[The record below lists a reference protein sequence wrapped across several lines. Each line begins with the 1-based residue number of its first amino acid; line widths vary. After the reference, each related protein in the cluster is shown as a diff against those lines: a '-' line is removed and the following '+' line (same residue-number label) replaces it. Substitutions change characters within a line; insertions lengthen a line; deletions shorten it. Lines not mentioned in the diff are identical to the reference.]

1 MPDSEMYDVV
11 VLGAGAGGMTAAAV
25 AAASGLDVLVLEKT
39 GFVGGTTAVSGG
51 MVWVPGNSKAA
62 AIGQPDSIDAA
73 RAYLARLVPGTHNEA
88 VREAFL
94 SNAAGA
100 IAWLEAHT
108 SVRLQPVPV
117 YPDYYPDLPG
127 AALGGRVLE
136 PVAFDAT
143 RLGAAFALLRPPLPE
158 FTLFGG
164 MMVAR
169 PEIAH
174 FRRIGRS
181 WRSARRVA
189 ALLARH
195 ARERVGHPRGT
206 TLVLGNAL
214 AAQLLHTLLRPNV
227 ALRTGITSQRLL
239 MADGAVQG
247 VQAEGTDILARRG
260 VVLATGG
267 FSHDPALRGA
277 LLPAAAGAFSA
288 AAPGNTGDGLR
299 LGQEAGGVIERRGEG
314 GAFWTPLSRFTR
326 ADGSPGAF
334 PHTVTDRAKPGII
347 AVNRAACRFV
357 NEALSYHEFVRA
369 MLRAG
374 APPRAFLIADRT
386 ALWRYG
392 LGAIRP
398 FTLALGRWRRE
409 GYLASAPDVR
419 GLARAIG
426 LPPDALAAT
435 VARFNDAAARGED
448 PEFGRGGD
456 AYQRF
461 MGDPEQ
467 TPNPCLRP
475 LDRPP
480 FFAIALDPGDLGTAT
495 GLATDGQARVL
506 GADGRPLRGLYA
518 CGNDMNSVMNGAY
531 PGPGITLGPAL
542 TFGVLAGQSLVNDGR
557 GDGRSVRDAAPA

>member
-1 MPDSEMYDVV
+1 MTDLAYDVV

-25 AAASGLDVLVLEKT
+25 AAALGLDVLVLEKT
-39 GFVGGTTAVSGG
+39 SFVGGTTALSGG
-51 MVWVPGNSKAA
+51 MVWVPGNAKAA
-62 AIGQPDSIDAA
+62 TIGHPDSIEAA
-73 RAYLARLVPGTHNEA
+73 RTYLAHEIPGTHNQA
-88 VREAFL
+88 VRDAFL
-94 SNAAGA
+94 DHAAEA
-100 IAWLEAHT
+100 IAWLEAHS

-117 YPDYYPDLPG
+117 YPDYHPDLPG

-143 RLGAAFALLRPPLPE
+143 TLGAAFALLRPPLPE

-164 MMVAR
+164 MMLAR
-169 PEIAH
+169 PDIAH
-174 FRRIGRS
+174 VRRMF
-181 WRSARRVA
+181 RSARSAARVV
-189 ALLARH
+189 ALVARH
-195 ARERVGHPRGT
+195 AYQRLRAPRGT

-214 AAQLLHTLLRPNV
+214 AARLLHSLLQSNV
-227 ALRTGITSQRLL
+227 TLRTGVTAERLL
-239 MADGAVQG
+239 IADGAVQG
-247 VQAEGTDILARRG
+247 VVVDGRPIHARRG

-267 FSHDPALRGA
+267 FSHDPGLRAA
-277 LLPAAAGAFSA
+277 LLPPAAGPYSA
-288 AAPGNTGDGLR
+288 ASPGNTGDGVR
-299 LGQEAGGVIERRGEG
+299 LGQAAGGNIERRGQG

-326 ADGSPGAF
+326 PNGTAAAF

-347 AVNRAACRFV
+347 AVNMAGQRFV
-357 NEALSYHEFVRA
+357 NEARSYHDFVQA
-369 MLRAG
+369 MLG
-374 APPRAFLIADRT
+374 SNHPPRAFLIADRV

-398 FTLALGRWRRE
+398 FALALGSWRRQ
-409 GYLASAPDVR
+409 GYLATARDIG

-426 LPPDALAAT
+426 VAPDALEAT
-435 VARFNDAAARGED
+435 VARCNEAAARGED

-461 MGDPEQ
+461 MGDAEQ

-480 FFAIALDPGDLGTAT
+480 FFAVALDPGDLGTAA
-495 GLATDGQARVL
+495 GLATDAQARVL
-506 GADGRPLRGLYA
+506 GADGTPLRGLYA

-542 TFGVLAGQSLVNDGR
+542 TFGYLAGRSLAVSPPSSGHR
-557 GDGRSVRDAAPA
+557 

>member
-1 MPDSEMYDVV
+1 MTDPAYDVV
-11 VLGAGAGGMTAAAV
+11 VLGAGAGGMTAAVV

-39 GFVGGTTAVSGG
+39 RYVGGTTALSGG
-51 MVWVPGNSKAA
+51 MVWVPGNAKAA
-62 AIGQPDSIDAA
+62 VTGHPDSIAAA
-73 RAYLARLVPGTHNEA
+73 RAYLAHEIAGIHNAA
-88 VREAFL
+88 VRDVFL
-94 SNAAGA
+94 DRAAEA
-100 IAWLEAHT
+100 IAWLEAHS
-108 SVRLQPVPV
+108 SVCLQPVPI
-117 YPDYYPDLPG
+117 YPDYHPDLPG

-143 RLGAAFALLRPPLPE
+143 LLGDSFALLRPPLPE

-164 MMVAR
+164 MMLAR
-169 PEIAH
+169 PDIAH
-174 FRRIGRS
+174 VRRMFRS
-181 WRSARRVA
+181 VRSAARVA
-189 ALLARH
+189 GLLGRYAYQRFG
-195 ARERVGHPRGT
+195 APRGT

-214 AAQLLHTLLRPNV
+214 AARLLHSLRRPNATVRTNV
-227 ALRTGITSQRLL
+227 AAQRLWIVN
-239 MADGAVQG
+239 GAVRG
-247 VQAEGTDILARRG
+247 VMVDGQPIHARRG

-267 FSHDPALRGA
+267 FSHDAELRAL
-277 LLPAAAGAFSA
+277 LLPAAAGPYSA
-288 AAPGNTGDGLR
+288 ASPGNTGDGLR
-299 LGQEAGGVIERRGEG
+299 LGQAAGGAIERRGQG

-326 ADGSPGAF
+326 SDGTAAAF

-347 AVNRAACRFV
+347 AVNAAGQRFV
-357 NEALSYHEFVRA
+357 NEARSYHDFTQA
-369 MLRAG
+369 MLGVNQPARV
-374 APPRAFLIADRT
+374 FLIADRA

-398 FTLALGRWRRE
+398 FTLAVGSWRRH
-409 GYLASAPDVR
+409 GYLATARDIG

-426 LPPDALAAT
+426 VDPGTLEAT
-435 VARFNDAAARGED
+435 VARFNEAAARGAD

-480 FFAIALDPGDLGTAT
+480 FFAIALEPGDLGTAA
-495 GLATDGQARVL
+495 GLATDARGRVL
-506 GADGRPLRGLYA
+506 GADGAALRGLYA

-542 TFGVLAGQSLVNDGR
+542 TFGYLAGRSLAVSPPLSGR
-557 GDGRSVRDAAPA
+557 R

>member
-1 MPDSEMYDVV
+1 MAETETHDVV

-25 AAASGLDVLVLEKT
+25 AAAEGLDVLVLEKT
-39 GFVGGTTAVSGG
+39 PFVGGTTALSGG
-51 MVWVPGNSKAA
+51 MVWAPGNAKAA
-62 AIGQPDSIDAA
+62 AIGRPDSVEAA
-73 RAYLARLVPGTHNEA
+73 RTYLAHLIPGTHNEA

-94 SNAAGA
+94 THAAAA

-117 YPDYYPDLPG
+117 YPDYDPDLPG

-143 RLGAAFALLRPPLPE
+143 RLGPSFALLRPPLPE

-164 MMVAR
+164 MMPAR
-169 PEIAH
+169 PDIAH
-174 FRRIGRS
+174 FRRVFRS
-181 WRSARRVA
+181 FRSTLRVA
-189 ALLARH
+189 RLLARH
-195 ARERVGHPRGT
+195 ARERLRAPRGT

-214 AAQLLHTLLRPNV
+214 AAQLLHALLRPNV
-227 ALRTGITSQRLL
+227 TLRTGVTVARLL
-239 MADGAVQG
+239 AADGTITG
-247 VQAEGTDILARRG
+247 VEVDGAPILARRG

-267 FSHDPALRGA
+267 FSHDPALRAA
-277 LLPAAAGAFSA
+277 LLPGAAGPYSA
-288 AAPGNTGDGLR
+288 ASPANQGDGLR
-299 LGQEAGGVIERRGEG
+299 LGQAAGGTIERRGSG

-326 ADGSPGAF
+326 ADGTAAAF

-347 AVNRAACRFV
+347 AVNAAGRRFV
-357 NEALSYHEFVRA
+357 NEARSYHAFVRA
-369 MLRAG
+369 MLEAND
-374 APPRAFLIADRT
+374 PPRAFLIADSA

-398 FTLALGRWRRE
+398 FALNLRRWRRQ
-409 GYLASAPDVR
+409 GYLASAPDLA
-419 GLARAIG
+419 GLAAAIG
-426 LPPDALAAT
+426 VDAAALTAT
-435 VARFNDAAARGED
+435 VARFNEAAARGED
-448 PEFGRGGD
+448 PEFGRGSD

-461 MGDPEQ
+461 MGDADQ

-480 FFAIALDPGDLGTAT
+480 FHAVVLDPGDLGTAS
-495 GLATDGQARVL
+495 GLAVDAAGRVL
-506 GADGRPLRGLYA
+506 GADGTALRGLYA

-542 TFGVLAGQSLVNDGR
+542 TFGWLVGRRLAGV
-557 GDGRSVRDAAPA
+557 APEP